1 MMKDCASLAP
11 VPDGFTFV
19 YPAWIP
25 ISGSQDLCA
34 WALVAKPPSSA
45 RIANVLCTERLQK
58 FEGLKKRPNIGV
70 TPRNAMAL
78 RRLRPPGGLPFCGPP
93 SIFTAIVKQFTS
105 DTSSDTCPQFPAP
118 RRSPAMRFALLT
130 TVVAIGA
137 VACGKKDQ
145 NQTQTQRAPPPAPAA
160 AAPAGPVVEVKMTG
174 NGSTRA
180 AFEPSTITVPAGAT
194 VRFINVAGGPHNIT
208 FWSDSV
214 PAGGAAALQAG
225 MKNTVDN
232 LSGPFLVQPNE
243 TYEVS
248 FANAPKGTYK
258 GFCTPHLTLGMKI
271 AIKVE

>member
-1 MMKDCASLAP
+1 M
-11 VPDGFTFV
+11 
-19 YPAWIP
+19 
-25 ISGSQDLCA
+25 
-34 WALVAKPPSSA
+34 
-45 RIANVLCTERLQK
+45 RL
-58 FEGLKKRPNIGV
+58 
-70 TPRNAMAL
+70 
-78 RRLRPPGGLPFCGPP
+78 
-93 SIFTAIVKQFTS
+93 
-105 DTSSDTCPQFPAP
+105 
-118 RRSPAMRFALLT
+118 ALLT

-137 VACGKKDQ
+137 LACGKKGSDQ
-145 NQTQTQRAPPPAPAA
+145 NQSQMSAPP
-160 AAPAGPVVEVKMTG
+160 AAPVAATTTGPVVEVKMTG

-180 AFEPSTITVPAGAT
+180 AFEPSLITVPAGAT
-194 VRFINVAGGPHNIT
+194 VRFTNVSGGPHNIT
-208 FWSDSV
+208 FWSDSI

>member
-1 MMKDCASLAP
+1 
-11 VPDGFTFV
+11 
-19 YPAWIP
+19 
-25 ISGSQDLCA
+25 
-34 WALVAKPPSSA
+34 
-45 RIANVLCTERLQK
+45 
-58 FEGLKKRPNIGV
+58 
-70 TPRNAMAL
+70 
-78 RRLRPPGGLPFCGPP
+78 
-93 SIFTAIVKQFTS
+93 
-105 DTSSDTCPQFPAP
+105 
-118 RRSPAMRFALLT
+118 
-130 TVVAIGA
+130 
-137 VACGKKDQ
+137 
-145 NQTQTQRAPPPAPAA
+145 
-160 AAPAGPVVEVKMTG
+160 MTG

-194 VRFINVAGGPHNIT
+194 VRFTNVSGGPHNIT